1 MDAVITRPF
10 QDFAGRK
17 YIFLKVNGAIV
28 QVKVPYRYNRVMCTV
43 HGHVPIQDF
52 TVGQKVRAVIDYRL
66 WEGSEFPVLKDIEL
80 LYSNAE

>member
-10 QDFAGRK
+10 QDFGGRK
-17 YIFLKVNGAIV
+17 YIFLKMNGVVV

-43 HGHVPIQDF
+43 QGHVPIQDF
-52 TVGQKVRAVIDYRL
+52 TAGQRVRAVIEYRK
-66 WEGSEFPVLKDIEL
+66 WDGDEFPVLKDIEL